1 MPIHEELFT
10 FSVRW
15 AKTADIVAG
24 GATIVSVRDD
34 RS

>member
-1 MPIHEELFT
+1 MALCAPASPRASEL
-10 FSVRW
+10 
-15 AKTADIVAG
+15 DIVAG